1 MSPKT
6 SSTKTL
12 SIDIETYS
20 SNNLNECGVYKYCEA
35 PDFEILLFGYSVD
48 GGDVQVVDLADG
60 EVIPPHI
67 ISLIKSDD
75 CLKYSFNCS
84 FERICLSR
92 FLGMKTGEYLAP
104 ESWRC
109 TMVASSYLGLPLS
122 LKGVGAV
129 LGLDEQKMEEGKEL
143 IKFFCTPVKP
153 SKANGGVTR
162 NLFKYNT
169 YKRDMMIKYCKRD
182 VEVQMNIQKRLENY
196 PLPDWLWAEYHLD
209 QRINDRGVFLD
220 QELAAKAIKIDGI
233 IHQELEKAMTEITE
247 IDNPNSPAQI
257 KVWLAKYGVEPED
270 LGKKSVA
277 ALEKEFSGND
287 IGDVMRLRQML
298 AKTSTKK
305 YERMMSA
312 VCSDGRIRGMFQFYG
327 ANRTGRFSSRL
338 VQLHNLPQNK
348 IPEIGVVR
356 DLVLKEDVDSIK
368 ILYENVP
375 MVLSQLI
382 RTAFI
387 PAKGGKFVVAD
398 YAAIE
403 ARVLAWYAGEEWRMK
418 AFANNED
425 IYCSSASR
433 MFGVPVVKN
442 GINGDLRKKGKIAEL
457 ALGYGGGAGALIAMG
472 ALDEGSGLKED
483 DLDPLVKTWRNANPK
498 ITRFWRQV
506 GDTILEV
513 VKTGKSLKQPYSVTV
528 GRLTFTYRGSMLF
541 IKLPSGRCL
550 SYVKPKVVIN
560 KFGSES
566 ISYEGIGDQK
576 KWTRLESYGPK
587 FVENIVQATARDL
600 LCYAMRNLKDYR
612 IVMHVHD
619 EVIIEDFDGVSH
631 AFIEKEMAKIPEWAS
646 GLILRADGYECPFYQ
661 KD

>member
-48 GGDVQVVDLADG
+48 GCDVQVVDLADG

-348 IPEIGVVR
+348 IHMIPVFGSVAAGFGAYASSDIIEYIPLYIENDCDVENTICITVKGQSMYPKIEEGDRIVVR
-356 DLVLKEDVDSIK
+356 RQDSVDNGRIAVVMIGDEAVVKRVECEKNKLTLISINPEYPPRVIEGKDLEDV
-368 ILYENVP
+368 
-375 MVLSQLI
+375 
-382 RTAFI
+382 
-387 PAKGGKFVVAD
+387 
-398 YAAIE
+398 
-403 ARVLAWYAGEEWRMK
+403 
-418 AFANNED
+418 
-425 IYCSSASR
+425 
-433 MFGVPVVKN
+433 
-442 GINGDLRKKGKIAEL
+442 
-457 ALGYGGGAGALIAMG
+457 
-472 ALDEGSGLKED
+472 
-483 DLDPLVKTWRNANPK
+483 
-498 ITRFWRQV
+498 
-506 GDTILEV
+506 
-513 VKTGKSLKQPYSVTV
+513 
-528 GRLTFTYRGSMLF
+528 
-541 IKLPSGRCL
+541 
-550 SYVKPKVVIN
+550 
-560 KFGSES
+560 
-566 ISYEGIGDQK
+566 
-576 KWTRLESYGPK
+576 
-587 FVENIVQATARDL
+587 
-600 LCYAMRNLKDYR
+600 R
-612 IVMHVHD
+612 IVGLVQ
-619 EVIIEDFDGVSH
+619 EVM
-631 AFIEKEMAKIPEWAS
+631 KR
-646 GLILRADGYECPFYQ
+646 L
-661 KD
+661 